1 MCQFFS
7 VTSNGS
13 GQIKYFDWEL
23 RKKCLSGELD
33 YNPDSHTSIND
44 YFGFKGIREDKRNKY
59 EYNPITGKFIVDKIN
74 GKNDRK
80 SVEKKVRAIDFKTII
95 PQLNIHP
102 IINPFEINPTIS
114 IDIAIQRLKQW
125 DSVGASVRASVWDSV
140 GASVWDSVGDSVG
153 DSVWDSVWDSVRAS
167 VRDSV
172 GGSVWDSVGAS
183 VRASVW
189 DSVLASVWDSVLDS
203 VRASVR
209 DSVGDSVRD
218 YVRAS
223 FWDSVWD
230 FVLDSVGAYI
240 SSYFTIGDWKYA
252 ENKKGVNP
260 FQCMIDLWNAGYV
273 PSYDGNK
280 WRLHTKEGIVWEGK
294 IKE

>member
-140 GASVWDSVGDSVG
+140 
-153 DSVWDSVWDSVRAS
+153 
-167 VRDSV
+167 
-172 GGSVWDSVGAS
+172 
-183 VRASVW
+183 
-189 DSVLASVWDSVLDS
+189 LASVWDSVLDS

-209 DSVGDSVRD
+209 DSVRD

-260 FQCMIDLWNAGYV
+260 FQCMIDLWSAGYV

>member
-1 MCQFFS
+1 MCQFLS
-7 VTSNGS
+7 ITSNGS

-44 YFGFKGIREDKRNKY
+44 YFGFRGIREDKRNKY
-59 EYNPITGKFIVDKIN
+59 EFNPITGKFIVDKIN

-125 DSVGASVRASVWDSV
+125 DSVGASVRASVR
-140 GASVWDSVGDSVG
+140 
-153 DSVWDSVWDSVRAS
+153 DSVRDY
-167 VRDSV
+167 VRA
-172 GGSVWDSVGAS
+172 SVGAS

-189 DSVLASVWDSVLDS
+189 DSVRDSVGDSVLASVWDSVLDS

-209 DSVGDSVRD
+209 DSVRDYVRD

-223 FWDSVWD
+223 VWDSVWAS
-230 FVLDSVGAYI
+230 VWDSVGAYI
-240 SSYFTIGDWKYA
+240 SSYFTIGKWKDTD
-252 ENKKGVNP
+252 NKKGVNP
-260 FQCMIDLWNAGYV
+260 FKCMIDLWNAGYV

-280 WRLHTKEGIVWEGK
+280 WRLHTRDGIVWEGK

>member
-74 GKNDRK
+74 GKNDRN

-140 GASVWDSVGDSVG
+140 G
-153 DSVWDSVWDSVRAS
+153 DSVWDSVR
-167 VRDSV
+167 
-172 GGSVWDSVGAS
+172 
-183 VRASVW
+183 
-189 DSVLASVWDSVLDS
+189 
-203 VRASVR
+203 
-209 DSVGDSVRD
+209 DSVRD

-280 WRLHTKEGIVWEGK
+280 WRLHTKDGIVWEGK

>member
-1 MCQFFS
+1 MCQFLS
-7 VTSNGS
+7 ITSNGS

-44 YFGFKGIREDKRNKY
+44 YFGFRGIREDKRNKY
-59 EYNPITGKFIVDKIN
+59 EFNPITGKFIVDKIN

-140 GASVWDSVGDSVG
+140 GAS
-153 DSVWDSVWDSVRAS
+153 
-167 VRDSV
+167 
-172 GGSVWDSVGAS
+172 
-183 VRASVW
+183 
-189 DSVLASVWDSVLDS
+189 
-203 VRASVR
+203 
-209 DSVGDSVRD
+209 
-218 YVRAS
+218 

-260 FQCMIDLWNAGYV
+260 FQCMIDLWSAGYV

-280 WRLHTKEGIVWEGK
+280 WRLHTKDGIVWEGK

>member
-140 GASVWDSVGDSVG
+140 GASVWAYVGA
-153 DSVWDSVWDSVRAS
+153 SVWDSVR
-167 VRDSV
+167 
-172 GGSVWDSVGAS
+172 
-183 VRASVW
+183 
-189 DSVLASVWDSVLDS
+189 
-203 VRASVR
+203 
-209 DSVGDSVRD
+209 
-218 YVRAS
+218 
-223 FWDSVWD
+223 DSVWAY
-230 FVLDSVGAYI
+230 VGAYT
-240 SSYFTIGDWKYA
+240 SSLFPNIQKWEYIDHKAGK
-252 ENKKGVNP
+252 NP
-260 FQCMIDLWNAGYV
+260 FQPCIDLWRSGLV
-273 PSYDGNK
+273 PSFDGTT
-280 WRLHTKEGIVWEGK
+280 WRLSGKSGILYELKKEDIE
-294 IKE
+294 